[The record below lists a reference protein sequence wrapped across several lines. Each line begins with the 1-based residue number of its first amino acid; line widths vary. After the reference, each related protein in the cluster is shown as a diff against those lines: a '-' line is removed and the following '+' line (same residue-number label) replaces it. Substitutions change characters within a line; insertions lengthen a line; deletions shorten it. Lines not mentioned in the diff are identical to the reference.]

1 MARKEL
7 LHIVRDP
14 RSLMAALTQPVMVL
28 LLFGYALSL
37 DVDRIPTMIYDADRS
52 AVSQNLVQEFRGSRY
67 FQIVDE
73 VDSYKPIERAMDQ
86 RRILV
91 GVAIPY
97 DYSRNL
103 LAGKESPVQILLDG
117 ADSNT
122 AAIAMG
128 YAEGLV
134 QSYAGH
140 AREDAQS
147 LRSGSVLRPPVDTS
161 VRVWYN
167 PDLLSRNFIVP
178 GLIGVITMII
188 AALLTSLTIARE
200 WENGTMEQLLST
212 PVRPIEMALGKLS
225 AHFLLGLVD
234 MLIALFVGV
243 VIFGVPLKGSWVL
256 LLFSACVFL
265 YGALAWGL
273 YISAMFRNQLAAYQM
288 GTLTSFLPA
297 FLLSGFIYPISNMP
311 WIIRVISFII
321 PARYFIDMTKG
332 IFLKGTGLRLLWL
345 DLLLLI
351 VYAVGISFLAVR
363 KLRQKIA

>member
-7 LHIVRDP
+7 LHILRDP
-14 RSLMAALTQPVMVL
+14 RSLMAALTQPVLVL

-37 DVDRIPTMIYDADRS
+37 DVDRIPTMIYDANRTVES
-52 AVSQNLVQEFRGSRY
+52 RNLIQEFRGSRY
-67 FQIVDE
+67 FDVVGE
-73 VDSYKPIERAMDQ
+73 VDSYQPIERAMDQ

-91 GVAIPY
+91 GVAIPA
-97 DYSRNL
+97 DYSRDL
-103 LAGKESPVQILLDG
+103 LQGKVTPVQILLDG
-117 ADSNT
+117 SDSNT
-122 AAIAMG
+122 ASIAMG
-128 YAEGLV
+128 YAEGIV
-134 QSYAGH
+134 QAYARH
-140 AREDAQS
+140 ARENAQS
-147 LRSGSVLRPPVDTS
+147 LRTGSVLQLPVS
-161 VRVWYN
+161 AAVRVWYN
-167 PDLLSRNFIVP
+167 TDLVSRNFIVP

-212 PVRPIEMALGKLS
+212 PVRPVEMALGKLS
-225 AHFLLGLVD
+225 AHFLLGLTD

-243 VIFGVPLKGSWVL
+243 VIFKVPLKGSLIL

-273 YISAMFRNQLAAYQM
+273 FISASFRNQLGAYQM

-311 WIIRVISFII
+311 WIIQIISVIV
-321 PARYFIDMTKG
+321 PARYFIDIAKG
-332 IFLKGTGLRLLWL
+332 IFLKGLGLRLLWF

-351 VYAVGISFLAVR
+351 LYAVIISFFAVR